1 MRVKI
6 LYLYIWL
13 LTLPAHLYAQNN
25 SYQFSHLDI
34 TNGLSDNQVNCIY
47 KDEKGFMWFG
57 TTSGLNRYDGYRF
70 KVFKR
75 DIKNPSSL
83 AENHVMYIEEGP
95 GKKLWTFTHSGVS
108 IYDPVVEKFSN
119 NITAELSRFNIPAS
133 PVIRIAKD
141 RQGDFWFATNKKG
154 LYRYNPEKKKTLFYN
169 NTLSSPAVLHSN
181 HILNIV
187 ASQTNQVWL
196 IYSDGVI
203 DQLDTKANKILKR
216 YDGLARAIDTKQ
228 RSFIM
233 MMDNRNNLWVCSD
246 AGPIGVY
253 CYNIINNK
261 LLHYSKDTPGAKLN
275 SNVITSIIQA
285 DDNKVWVGS
294 DHGGINV
301 IDPIANKVSYIIS
314 KADDPK
320 SLSGNSLYLYKD
332 NTGIIWAGT
341 FKQGVNY
348 YHRSIMQ
355 FPLYKHF
362 TTDPKSLPFED
373 INSFEEDATQ
383 NLWIGT
389 NGNGL
394 IYFNRSANTFTQF
407 KHDPSNS
414 NSLSND
420 IIVRL
425 YIDKQNKLWIG
436 TYFGGLDCYDGKTF
450 THYRHNK
457 KDPGSLS
464 DDRVYTIMEDAAG
477 ELWVGTFSGGFNVLD
492 PKKKNFRHPKYPAS
506 SEYTSIIYEDSNQ
519 NKWVGRDQGVDVIL
533 KGSNKVKH
541 YLSEPKKLN
550 SLVGND
556 VNTITQDR
564 RGLIWIGTKDGLS
577 ILDTKTNSFLNI
589 EEGVNLPANNVSNI
603 IEDNAGRMWV
613 STTNGLASI
622 MLTEVDS
629 KYKVQINNY
638 NELDGLQGRAFNL
651 YAAKKLKSGELIFG
665 GIHGFNLFD
674 PKMLNTYK
682 PKPNLVFTDLYLFN
696 KAVAAGDT
704 LNGQVVLTKAL
715 SETSQIT
722 LQHNQNVFDIEFA
735 ACDYFNPDKTKFEY
749 KLEGFDKSWIT
760 VSGNNRK
767 ATYTNLDG
775 GDYIFKVR
783 TQDTSEINKGSISL
797 KITVLPPFLKS
808 NFAYASYFILLL
820 SGLFYI
826 RHRGIRKI
834 KRQFET
840 AQANS
845 EAERKI
851 AQEREEARRMRQ
863 LDLMKIKFF
872 TNVSHEFRTPLSLIL
887 SPIDNLIKTVDNVDQ
902 QSQLATIKRN
912 GKRLLNLVNQ
922 LLDFRKM
929 EYNELKL
936 CLKQGDIV
944 RFIKEASISF
954 TDVAHQKQIQ
964 FLIESEVASYITY
977 FDHDKL
983 ERILF
988 NLLSNAFKFTPYGGH
1003 ISVMLSLS
1011 VSNNNNPDQ
1020 SNLKIKVIDTG
1031 IGIAIEKQAKVFE
1044 RFFQDDMPENLLN
1057 QGSGI
1062 GLAIT
1067 KEFVKM
1073 HGGSIRLESELNYG
1087 SCFIVE
1093 LPVRQQS
1100 ETKNFKIIEVAEP
1113 EEYVPTI
1120 SKTVEGI
1127 LGSSKKATILLIEDN
1142 DDLRFYLKD
1151 NLKNSFHIIEAVNGK
1166 DGWQKAL
1173 SMHPKLIVSDIS
1185 MPEMNGIELCKKIK
1199 ADTRTAQIPVILL
1212 TALTTDEDQLAGLD
1226 SGANDYILKPF
1237 NFEILLSKIHNS
1249 LQMQQTFKTTYQKQI
1264 EVKAQDIHV
1273 VSENEKFL
1281 KNAFECIEL
1290 NITNV
1295 NFSVEE
1301 LSRQLNLSRVS
1312 LYKKLL
1318 ILTGKTPVDCIRTIR
1333 LKRAVQLLEKSQL
1346 SIANVAYE
1354 VGFNNPNYFSKVFKE
1369 EYNLLPSEY
1378 ISEYLKSKKERLE
1391 AIQ

>member
-1 MRVKI
+1 MRIKI
-6 LYLYIWL
+6 YILCIWVFAMPAYL
-13 LTLPAHLYAQNN
+13 HAQNN

-57 TTSGLNRYDGYRF
+57 TTSGLNRYDGSKF

-75 DIKNPSSL
+75 DIKDPNSL
-83 AENHVMYIEEGP
+83 AENHVMRIAEGP
-95 GKKLWTFTHSGVS
+95 GKKLWIFTHSDIS
-108 IYDPVVEKFSN
+108 IYDPTVERFSN
-119 NITAELSRFNIPAS
+119 NIGAELSRYKIPAN
-133 PVIRIAKD
+133 PITRLEKD
-141 RQGDFWFATNKKG
+141 KQGEFWFATDKRG
-154 LYRYNPEKKKTLFYN
+154 LYRYSPKTGGTVFYSNSEK
-169 NTLSSPAVLHSN
+169 SPAVLHSN
-181 HILNIV
+181 HVIDIV
-187 ASQTNQVWL
+187 ASQPNCLWL
-196 IYSDGVI
+196 IYNDGI
-203 DQLDTKANKILKR
+203 IEQLDTKVNKIMKR
-216 YDGLARAIDTKQ
+216 YDGLAKALDTKP
-228 RSFIM
+228 RNFIM
-233 MMDNRNNLWVCSD
+233 IMDNKQNLWVCSD
-246 AGPIGVY
+246 AGTIGVY
-253 CYNIINNK
+253 CYKTLTNK
-261 LLHYSKDTPGAKLN
+261 LVHYSKDTPEGRLN
-275 SNVITSIIQA
+275 SNVITSIIQT
-285 DDNKVWVGS
+285 DDDKIWVGS

-301 IDPIANKVSYIIS
+301 IDPVTNKVYYILS
-314 KADDPK
+314 RADDAK
-320 SLSGNSLYLYKD
+320 SLSGNSIYLYKD

-341 FKQGVNY
+341 FKQGLNY
-348 YHRSIMQ
+348 YHRGIMQ
-355 FPLYKHF
+355 FPLYKHL

-373 INSFEEDATQ
+373 INSFEEDDKQ

-394 IYFNRSANTFTQF
+394 IYFNRSTNAYTQF
-407 KHDPSNS
+407 KHDPSNP
-414 NSLSND
+414 NSITSD

-425 YIDKQNKLWIG
+425 YIDKKKRLWIG

-457 KDPGSLS
+457 KDPGSLT

-477 ELWVGTFSGGFNVLD
+477 ELWVGTFAGGFNVFD
-492 PKKKNFRHPKYPAS
+492 PKTNSFRHPKYPGNS
-506 SEYTSIIYEDSNQ
+506 DYTSVIYEDRQQ
-519 NKWVGRDQGVDVIL
+519 NKWVGRDRGVDVIL

-541 YLSEPKKLN
+541 YLSIPKNVN

-564 RGLIWIGTKDGLS
+564 KGLIWIGTKDGLS
-577 ILDTKTNSFLNI
+577 ILNTKTNSFLNI

-622 MLTEVDS
+622 MLTEAEG
-629 KYKVQINNY
+629 KYKVEISNY

-651 YAAKKLKSGELIFG
+651 YAAKRLKSGELVFG

-674 PKMLNTYK
+674 PMVLNTFK
-682 PKPNLVFTDLYLFN
+682 PKPGLVFTDLNLFN
-696 KAVAAGDT
+696 KSVAVGDT
-704 LNGQVVLTKAL
+704 LNGKVILTKAL
-715 SETSQIT
+715 SETKEII

-735 ACDYFNPDKTKFEY
+735 AFDYFNPNKIKFEY
-749 KLEGFDKSWIT
+749 KLEGFDKGWIT
-760 VSGNNRK
+760 VTGNNRK

-775 GDYIFKVR
+775 GDYTFKVR
-783 TQDTSEINKGSISL
+783 TQGTNNINKGEISL
-797 KITVLPPFLKS
+797 NITVLPPFFKS
-808 NFAYASYFILLL
+808 TFAYISYFVLLL

-826 RHRGIRKI
+826 RHRGISKL
-834 KRQFET
+834 KRQFEST
-840 AQANS
+840 QATI
-845 EAERKI
+845 EVERKI
-851 AQEREEARRMRQ
+851 AQEREEARRMHQ

-887 SPIDNLIKTVDNVDQ
+887 SPIDSLIKTVDKADQ

-936 CLKQGDIV
+936 SLKQGDIIK
-944 RFIKEASISF
+944 FIKEVSASF
-954 TDVAHQKQIQ
+954 MDVAHQKKIE
-964 FLIESEVASYITY
+964 FLIESEVYSYVTN
-977 FDHDKL
+977 FDHDKI

-988 NLLSNAFKFTPYGGH
+988 NLLSNAFKFTPSGGQ
-1003 ISVMLSLS
+1003 ISVMLNLYRCGINEEK
-1011 VSNNNNPDQ
+1011 NN
-1020 SNLKIKVIDTG
+1020 LEIKVIDTG
-1031 IGIAIEKQAKVFE
+1031 IGIATENQGKIFD
-1044 RFFQDDMPENLLN
+1044 RFFQDDMPESLLN

-1062 GLAIT
+1062 GLSIT

-1073 HGGSIRLESELNYG
+1073 QGGSIELESELNYG
-1087 SCFIVE
+1087 SCFTVI
-1093 LPVRQQS
+1093 LPVEQQCEKKELEVIA
-1100 ETKNFKIIEVAEP
+1100 ETGTETLVA
-1113 EEYVPTI
+1113 VT
-1120 SKTVEGI
+1120 SKMNPVLPGA
-1127 LGSSKKATILLIEDN
+1127 GKKTTILLIEDN

-1199 ADTRTAQIPVILL
+1199 SDARTAQIPVILL
-1212 TALTTDEDQLAGLD
+1212 TALTTEEDQLAGLD

-1249 LQMQQTFKTTYQKQI
+1249 LQMHQTLKTTYQKQI
-1264 EVKAQDIHV
+1264 EVKAEDIHI
-1273 VSENEKFL
+1273 VSEDEKFL
-1281 KNAFECIEL
+1281 KNAFEHIEL
-1290 NITNV
+1290 NITKI

-1301 LSRQLNLSRVS
+1301 LSKQLNLSRVS

-1318 ILTGKTPVDCIRTIR
+1318 TLTGKTPVDCIRTVR

-1354 VGFNNPNYFSKVFKE
+1354 VGFNNPTYFSKVFKE
-1369 EYNLLPSEY
+1369 EYGILPSEY
-1378 ISEYLKSKKERLE
+1378 VSQYRKNKKEQLE
-1391 AIQ
+1391 TIL